1 MLINIEYQNGER
13 DMISDFMLDPYIKSG
28 KMRRFK
34 RRDGWVDISIDPT
47 RGKGGTYQGPDRRKA
62 A

>member
-1 MLINIEYQNGER
+1 MLINIIYENGEH

-28 KMRRFK
+28 KMRKFK
-34 RRDGWVDISIDPT
+34 RRDGWVDVATDPT
-47 RGKGGTYQGPDRRKA
+47 RGRGGSYQGPDRRNA

>member
-1 MLINIEYQNGER
+1 MLINIEYQNGEH
-13 DMISDFMLDPYIKSG
+13 DMISDFMLEPYIQSG

-34 RRDGWVDISIDPT
+34 RRDGWVNIGIDPT
-47 RGKGGTYQGPDRRKA
+47 RGKGGSYQGPDRRKA